1 MIELTDAA
9 RVTAG
14 VVALTVVAIE
24 SGGAFLL
31 RVATGKEQATD
42 FQKSFYR
49 AGHAHA
55 GVLVTLGLVC
65 LLLGEA
71 TVADRVLALARA
83 DRGARRGDRHA
94 GRLLLLRHGTGPGA
108 ARTGPSRCSA
118 WAPCCSPPGSSTLGV
133 GPAAR
138 VNGGPTRAQAR
149 PSRRPPRLV

>member
-31 RVATGKEQATD
+31 RVATGREQATD

-71 TVADRVLALARA
+71 TSLSGFWRWLAQTGVLLAAIVMSAGFFFSAMGRGRERPNRAVALLGVGAVLLA
-83 DRGARRGDRHA
+83 A
-94 GRLLLLRHGTGPGA
+94 GVV
-108 ARTGPSRCSA
+108 
-118 WAPCCSPPGSSTLGV
+118 TLGV
-133 GPAAR
+133 GLLL
-138 VNGGPTRAQAR
+138 G
-149 PSRRPPRLV
+149 

>member
-9 RVTAG
+9 RITAG
-14 VVALTVVAIE
+14 AVALSVVAIE

-31 RVATGKEQATD
+31 RVATGKEQATA

-71 TVADRVLALARA
+71 TSLDGFWRWLAQTGVLLAAIVMSAGFFLSALGRGRETPNRA
-83 DRGARRGDRHA
+83 VVLLGVGGVLLAA
-94 GRLLLLRHGTGPGA
+94 GVV
-108 ARTGPSRCSA
+108 
-118 WAPCCSPPGSSTLGV
+118 TLGV
-133 GPAAR
+133 GLLL
-138 VNGGPTRAQAR
+138 G
-149 PSRRPPRLV
+149 

>member
-31 RVATGKEQATD
+31 RVVTGKEQATE

-71 TVADRVLALARA
+71 TSLTGIWRWLAQTGVLIAAIVMPAGFFFAAMGRGREAPNRAVVLLAVGAVLLAAGVVA
-83 DRGARRGDRHA
+83 
-94 GRLLLLRHGTGPGA
+94 
-108 ARTGPSRCSA
+108 
-118 WAPCCSPPGSSTLGV
+118 LGV
-133 GPAAR
+133 GLLL
-138 VNGGPTRAQAR
+138 G
-149 PSRRPPRLV
+149 

>member
-14 VVALTVVAIE
+14 VVALSVVAIE

-31 RVATGKEQATD
+31 RVVTGKEQATD

-71 TVADRVLALARA
+71 TSLTGFWRWLAQTGVLLAAIVMSAGFFLAALGRGRERPNRAVA
-83 DRGARRGDRHA
+83 
-94 GRLLLLRHGTGPGA
+94 LLGVGA
-108 ARTGPSRCSA
+108 ALLAAGVA
-118 WAPCCSPPGSSTLGV
+118 TLGV
-133 GPAAR
+133 GLLL
-138 VNGGPTRAQAR
+138 G
-149 PSRRPPRLV
+149 